1 MRTARFLA
9 ALAALSC
16 LGLDA
21 MAQSDKIF
29 LEDGQVLAG
38 QLANP
43 SIMFQTAY
51 GTVQVPNTAVRKIER
66 RKQAG
71 ADEIY
76 TELLTT
82 VNEERIS
89 GFLANEYIELSVS
102 GGPNLQVRKEL
113 VRSVVYG
120 QRSKPDILAK
130 DYFVMKNNDVFYG
143 TVLDSSF
150 QLTTSYGAYNT
161 SFANILKIEEV
172 PGGQTRLFL
181 SDGNTVQG
189 FIATDFI
196 RVRTN
201 YGFEF
206 RIPKSSLKVIQLRR

>member
-1 MRTARFLA
+1 MNTKEAVVALI
-9 ALAALSC
+9 ALATICPTIL
-16 LGLDA
+16 
-21 MAQSDKIF
+21 AQSDKIF

-43 SIMFQTAY
+43 SILFQTAY
-51 GTVQVPNTAVRKIER
+51 GTIEIPNSAVRKIER
-66 RKQAG
+66 KKESG
-71 ADEIY
+71 ENDVFK
-76 TELLTT
+76 ELLTT

-89 GFLANEYIELSVS
+89 GFFANEYVELSVG
-102 GGPNLQVRKEL
+102 GGPDLHIRKEL
-113 VRSVVYG
+113 IRSVVYG
-120 QRSKPDILAK
+120 PRTKTQLLAR

-161 SFANILKIEEV
+161 AFANIMKIEEV
-172 PGGQTRLFL
+172 AGGQTRLYL

-189 FIATDFI
+189 FIATDYI

-201 YGFEF
+201 YGFEM